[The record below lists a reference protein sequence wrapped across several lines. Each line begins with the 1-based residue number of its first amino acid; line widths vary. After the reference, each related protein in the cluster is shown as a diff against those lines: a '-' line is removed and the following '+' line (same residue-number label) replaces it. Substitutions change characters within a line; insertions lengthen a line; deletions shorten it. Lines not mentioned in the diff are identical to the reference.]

1 LDHSDFTP
9 DQPQPEQPLSP
20 PDSRVIYFDVPPQS
34 DRAVVDL
41 KDVVLVLLVAFLS
54 IVLCSSIGFG
64 IAAGATHGHI
74 DVQSLSRN
82 ALFTVPAQFV
92 AYVLTVAFMAW
103 LVHRHASPFA
113 RGILWNLP
121 EKQLALTALAGGGV
135 MALLSEISSGLLQRW
150 TPKNLPIE
158 EYFKN
163 AASGYAL
170 ALFGVFIAPVV
181 EELFFR
187 GFLYPALERWIGVV
201 GGLVVTS
208 AAFSLLHGG
217 QLGEAWAPMLV
228 LFLVSSV
235 LTAVRIR
242 TRSVATCVLVH
253 MGYNA
258 TLFSIMFIYTQGFRH
273 MEKLH

>member
-1 LDHSDFTP
+1 
-9 DQPQPEQPLSP
+9 
-20 PDSRVIYFDVPPQS
+20 
-34 DRAVVDL
+34 VDL
-41 KDVVLVLLVAFLS
+41 KDVVLVLLVAFFS
-54 IVLCSSIGFG
+54 IVLCTSVAIGIF
-64 IAAGATHGHI
+64 AGAHGRHT
-74 DVQSLSRN
+74 DLQSLAGN
-82 ALFTVPAQFV
+82 ALITIPAQFA
-92 AYVLTVAFMAW
+92 AYVLTVGFMVW
-103 LVHRHASPFA
+103 VVRLRHNSPF
-113 RGILWNLP
+113 GSGVFWNLP
-121 EKQLALTALAGGGV
+121 ETQVALTALAGGAV

-170 ALFGVFIAPVV
+170 ALFGIFVAPFV

-187 GFLYPALERWIGVV
+187 GFLYPALERWVGVV
-201 GGLVVTS
+201 AGLVLTS

-228 LFLVSSV
+228 LFLVSAV

-273 MEKLH
+273 MEKLR

>member
-1 LDHSDFTP
+1 
-9 DQPQPEQPLSP
+9 
-20 PDSRVIYFDVPPQS
+20 
-34 DRAVVDL
+34 
-41 KDVVLVLLVAFLS
+41 
-54 IVLCSSIGFG
+54 
-64 IAAGATHGHI
+64 
-74 DVQSLSRN
+74 
-82 ALFTVPAQFV
+82 
-92 AYVLTVAFMAW
+92 
-103 LVHRHASPFA
+103 
-113 RGILWNLP
+113 LWNLP

-170 ALFGVFIAPVV
+170 ALFGVFVAPVV

>member
-1 LDHSDFTP
+1 VAIYSEFLAS
-9 DQPQPEQPLSP
+9 PE
-20 PDSRVIYFDVPPQS
+20 
-34 DRAVVDL
+34 RATVDL
-41 KDVVLVLLVAFLS
+41 KDTVLVVLVAFFS
-54 IVLCSSIGFG
+54 IVLCTFIAFG
-64 IAAGATHGHI
+64 IVAAATHRHT
-74 DVQSLSRN
+74 DFQSLAGN
-82 ALFTVPAQFV
+82 ALITVPAQFA
-92 AYVLTVAFMAW
+92 AYVLTVGFMMW
-103 LVHRHASPFA
+103 LVRERHGFPFA
-113 RGILWNLP
+113 RGIFWNLP
-121 EKQLALTALAGGGV
+121 EKQIALTALAGGAV

-170 ALFGVFIAPVV
+170 ALFGVFVAPIV
-181 EELFFR
+181 EEIFFR
-187 GFLYPALERWIGVV
+187 GFLYPALERWVGVV
-201 GGLVVTS
+201 AGLVLTS

-228 LFLVSSV
+228 LFLVGAV

-258 TLFSIMFIYTQGFRH
+258 TLFSIMFIYTEGFRH
-273 MEKLH
+273 MEKLR

>member
-1 LDHSDFTP
+1 MDHPDFIPEQPQP
-9 DQPQPEQPLSP
+9 DQPLSSL
-20 PDSRVIYFDVPPQS
+20 DQVIYPGFRAPLA
-34 DRAVVDL
+34 RAVVDL
-41 KDVVLVLLVAFLS
+41 KDSLFIVLVAVISLRILLS
-54 IVLCSSIGFG
+54 IAIR
-64 IAAGATHGHI
+64 IAAGVSGQHLDPEAWVG
-74 DVQSLSRN
+74 N
-82 ALFTVPAQFV
+82 ALV
-92 AYVLTVAFMAW
+92 AIPTEFAGYLVTVAFMVW
-103 LVHRHASPFA
+103 LIRFRHGLSFA
-113 RGILWNLP
+113 RGIFWNLP
-121 EKQLALTALAGGGV
+121 EKQLALTALAGGAV

-170 ALFGVFIAPVV
+170 ALFGILVAPVV
-181 EELFFR
+181 EEIFFR

-201 GGLVVTS
+201 AGLVLTS

-228 LFLVSSV
+228 LFLVSAV

-242 TRSVATCVLVH
+242 THSVATCVLVH

-273 MEKLH
+273 MEKLR

>member
-1 LDHSDFTP
+1 MGSY
-9 DQPQPEQPLSP
+9 PE
-20 PDSRVIYFDVPPQS
+20 VIFNPE
-34 DRAVVDL
+34 RAVVDL
-41 KDVVLVLLVAFLS
+41 KDVALVLLVAFFS
-54 IVLCSSIGFG
+54 IVLCTSIAFA
-64 IAAGATHGHI
+64 IVAAGSRQHANLQALAT
-74 DVQSLSRN
+74 N
-82 ALFTVPAQFV
+82 ALITVPAQFA
-92 AYVLTVAFMAW
+92 AYVLTVGFMVW
-103 LVHRHASPFA
+103 LIPQRHHIFFA
-113 RGILWNLP
+113 RGIFWNLP
-121 EKQLALTALAGGGV
+121 GKQIALTALAGGAV

-170 ALFGVFIAPVV
+170 ALFGVFVAPFV

-201 GGLVVTS
+201 GGVVLTS
-208 AAFSLLHGG
+208 VAFSLLHGG

-228 LFLVSSV
+228 LFLVSAV

-258 TLFSIMFIYTQGFRH
+258 TLFSIMFIYTEGFRH

>member
-1 LDHSDFTP
+1 MEEAALYP
-9 DQPQPEQPLSP
+9 RLPAQPEG
-20 PDSRVIYFDVPPQS
+20 
-34 DRAVVDL
+34 AAVDL
-41 KDVVLVLLVAFLS
+41 KDVLLVLLVAFFAILLCTS
-54 IVLCSSIGFG
+54 IA
-64 IAAGATHGHI
+64 IAIVVGASRQHI
-74 DVQSLSRN
+74 NIQALATN
-82 ALFTVPAQFV
+82 ALITVPAQFA
-92 AYVLTVAFMAW
+92 AYVLTVAFMVW
-103 LVHRHASPFA
+103 LVRRRHGLFFA
-113 RGILWNLP
+113 QGIFWNLP
-121 EKQLALTALAGGGV
+121 EKQLALTALAGGAV

-158 EYFKN
+158 EFFKN

-170 ALFGVFIAPVV
+170 ALFGVFVAPIV

-201 GGLVVTS
+201 GGLVLTS

-228 LFLVSSV
+228 LFLVSAV

-258 TLFSIMFIYTQGFRH
+258 TLFSIIFIYTEGFRH

>member
-1 LDHSDFTP
+1 MDHPDFIPEQPQP
-9 DQPQPEQPLSP
+9 DQPLSSLDQVIYPGFPAQPE
-20 PDSRVIYFDVPPQS
+20 
-34 DRAVVDL
+34 RAVVDL
-41 KDVVLVLLVAFLS
+41 KDVVLVLLVAFFS
-54 IVLCSSIGFG
+54 IVLCTSVAIG
-64 IAAGATHGHI
+64 IVAGAHGHHT
-74 DVQSLSRN
+74 DLQSLAGN
-82 ALFTVPAQFV
+82 ALITIPAQFA
-92 AYVLTVAFMAW
+92 AYVLTVGFMAW
-103 LVHRHASPFA
+103 VVRVRHNSPFG
-113 RGILWNLP
+113 RGVFWNLP
-121 EKQLALTALAGGGV
+121 EKQIALTAIAGGAV

-170 ALFGVFIAPVV
+170 ALFGILVAPFV

-187 GFLYPALERWIGVV
+187 GFLYPALERWVGVAA
-201 GGLVVTS
+201 GLVLTS

-228 LFLVSSV
+228 LFLVSAV

-273 MEKLH
+273 MEKLR